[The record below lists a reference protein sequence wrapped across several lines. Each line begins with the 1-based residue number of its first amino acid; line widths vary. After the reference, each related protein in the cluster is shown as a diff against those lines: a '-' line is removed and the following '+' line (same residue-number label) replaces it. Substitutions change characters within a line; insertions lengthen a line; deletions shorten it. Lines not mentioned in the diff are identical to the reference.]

1 MVFVLSG
8 PLQRNRRPWAHRAC
22 VPFGMV
28 RQRRDAR
35 NPRSCLRAHDDGGE
49 MALPRTVKANQVT
62 CMVLRNLLWQTAT
75 PNGSR
80 RSLSPASRRFVRL
93 GPELPAAPAI
103 ERRFGAENAEKS
115 MRQQLTRF
123 GLAAGLLAG
132 TTCVALAQGS
142 SSPTGASSGSST
154 RDCT

>member
-8 PLQRNRRPWAHRAC
+8 PPQRNRRPWAHRAF
-22 VPFGMV
+22 VPFGM
-28 RQRRDAR
+28 RR
-35 NPRSCLRAHDDGGE
+35 L
-49 MALPRTVKANQVT
+49 VQ
-62 CMVLRNLLWQTAT
+62 
-75 PNGSR
+75 
-80 RSLSPASRRFVRL
+80 L

-103 ERRFGAENAEKS
+103 ERRFGADNAEKS

-142 SSPTGASSGSST
+142 SSPSASSGSSS
-154 RDCT
+154 RDCTRAGVARPRLK